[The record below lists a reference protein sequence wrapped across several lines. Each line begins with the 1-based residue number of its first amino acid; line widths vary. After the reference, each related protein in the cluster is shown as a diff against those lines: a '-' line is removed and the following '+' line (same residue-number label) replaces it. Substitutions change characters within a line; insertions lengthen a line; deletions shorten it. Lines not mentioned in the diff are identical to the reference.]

1 MFVSTFVGILI
12 VAAAPESSVNLLTGV
27 VWQAA
32 LASIL
37 QYHTVNM
44 LQQKNKVPPSFANPA
59 PWT

>member
-12 VAAAPESSVNLLTGV
+12 VAVAPKSSVNSLTGV

-37 QYHTVNM
+37 QYNTVNI
-44 LQQKNKVPPSFANPA
+44 LQQKNVSPSFANPT
-59 PWT
+59 P